1 MIMKSLE
8 ALRIKA
14 VKQHL
19 AGQSPKVIC
28 QELSMSKRWL
38 FKWIKRYQSGK
49 RDWFKEKSKTPYTI
63 YRKTSSEIEKKVVTI
78 RRFLEESKVSQ
89 IGAINIQ
96 YQLQILQEKEIPQVW
111 TINRILKQNHL
122 VSPREKRYQPKG
134 KPYPIFPDRPLGP
147 NTLHQFDIV
156 GPRYIKGD
164 GCFYAHN
171 LMDIGSHRVAVNP
184 KRSKI
189 HQEVALSLK
198 DTWENIGIPSFLQL
212 DNQLCCRGS
221 NRYPRS
227 SGLVIRLCLLLG
239 VQPIFIPLGEPWR
252 NGCIEKFQ
260 ATFEH
265 RFFRKIRFSD
275 FQDLHKQ
282 AKRFEIF
289 HNQNHRYSC
298 LNGKTPDEVLKSNP
312 MPQREFPDY
321 FSWDNLKARVRQG
334 NIHLIRFIRSNRIL
348 DIFGEKFQVDR
359 SLVYEYVRAT
369 IIVKEQKIKL
379 FHQDRLVNEIDYYLP
394 D

>member
-1 MIMKSLE
+1 MMKNLE

-14 VKQHL
+14 LKQHL

-111 TINRILKQNHL
+111 TINRILRRNHL

-134 KPYPIFPDRPLGP
+134 KPYPIFPDRPLKP

-198 DTWENIGIPSFLQL
+198 DTWETIDIPSFLQL

-227 SGLVIRLCLLLG
+227 SGLVIKLCLLLG

-260 ATFEH
+260 ATFEY

-298 LNGKTPDEVLKSNP
+298 LGGKTPDEVLKNNP

-321 FSWDNLKARVRQG
+321 FSWDNLKARARQG
-334 NIHLIRFIRSNRIL
+334 NIHLLRFIRSNRIL

-379 FHQDRLVNEIDYYLP
+379 FHQDKLVNEIDYQLP

>member
-1 MIMKSLE
+1 MMMKSLE

-38 FKWIKRYQSGK
+38 FKWIKRYQSRK

-63 YRKTSSEIEKKVVTI
+63 YRKTSPEIEKKVVTI

-111 TINRILKQNHL
+111 TINRILRRNHL

-134 KPYPIFPDRPLGP
+134 KPYPIFPDRPLRP

-198 DTWENIGIPSFLQL
+198 DTWETIGMPSFLQL

-227 SGLVIRLCLLLG
+227 SGLVIKLCLLLG

-275 FQDLHKQ
+275 FQDLYKQ

-379 FHQDRLVNEIDYYLP
+379 FHQDKLVNEIDYQLP

>member
-111 TINRILKQNHL
+111 TINRILKRNHL

-321 FSWDNLKARVRQG
+321 LSWDNLKARVRQG

-379 FHQDRLVNEIDYYLP
+379 FHQDKLVNEIDYQLP

>member
-1 MIMKSLE
+1 MMMKSLE

-63 YRKTSSEIEKKVVTI
+63 YRKTSPEIEKKVVTI

-111 TINRILKQNHL
+111 TINRILRRNHL

-134 KPYPIFPDRPLGP
+134 KPYPIFPDRPLRP

-198 DTWENIGIPSFLQL
+198 DTWETIGMPSFLQL

-227 SGLVIRLCLLLG
+227 SGLVIKLCLLLG

-275 FQDLHKQ
+275 FQDLYKQ

-312 MPQREFPDY
+312 MPQREFPGY

-379 FHQDRLVNEIDYYLP
+379 FHQDKLVNEIDYQLP

>member
-1 MIMKSLE
+1 MKNIE

-14 VKQHL
+14 VKQYL
-19 AGQSPKVIC
+19 AGQNPKTIC
-28 QELSMSKRWL
+28 QGLSMSKCWL

-49 RDWFKEKSKTPYTI
+49 RNWFKEKSKTPHTI
-63 YRKTSSEIEKKVVTI
+63 YRKTSPEIEKKVVTI

-89 IGAINIQ
+89 IGALNIQ

-111 TINRILKQNHL
+111 TINRILGRNHL

-134 KPYPIFPDRPLGP
+134 KPYPVFPDRPLKP

-171 LMDIGSHRVAVNP
+171 LMDIGSHRVTVNP

-198 DTWENIGIPSFLQL
+198 DTWESIGIPFFLQL

-227 SGLVIRLCLLLG
+227 SGLVIKLCLLLG
-239 VQPIFIPLGEPWR
+239 VQPIFIPLSEPWR

-265 RFFRKIRFSD
+265 RFFRKISFSD
-275 FQDLHKQ
+275 FQDLCKQ
-282 AKRFEIF
+282 SKIFEIF

-298 LNGKTPDEVLKSNP
+298 LSGKTPDEVLKSNP
-312 MPQREFPDY
+312 IPQREFPNY
-321 FSWDNLKARVRQG
+321 FSWDNLKARARQG

-348 DIFGEKFQVDR
+348 NIFGEKFQVDR

-379 FHQDRLVNEIDYYLP
+379 FHQDKLVNEIDYQLP

>member
-1 MIMKSLE
+1 MKNIE

-14 VKQHL
+14 VKQYL
-19 AGQSPKVIC
+19 AGQGPKTIC
-28 QELSMSKRWL
+28 QALSMSKRWL
-38 FKWIKRYQSGK
+38 FKWIKRFQSGK
-49 RDWFKEKSKTPYTI
+49 KNWFKEKSKTPLTI
-63 YRKTSSEIEKKVVTI
+63 YRKTPSEIEKKVIAI
-78 RRFLEESKVSQ
+78 RKLLEESKLSQ

-96 YQLQILQEKEIPQVW
+96 YQMQTLHEKAIPQIW
-111 TINRILKQNHL
+111 TINRILKRNGL
-122 VSPREKRYQPKG
+122 VCQPEKRYQPKG
-134 KPYPIFPDRPLGP
+134 KPYPSFPDRPLKA
-147 NTLHQFDIV
+147 NTLHQFDII
-156 GPRYIKGD
+156 GPRYLKGD

-189 HQEVALSLK
+189 HQEVVLSLK
-198 DTWENIGIPSFLQL
+198 ESWETIGIPFFLQM

-227 SGLVIRLCLLLG
+227 SGLVIKLCLLLG
-239 VQPIFIPLGEPWR
+239 VEPIFIPLGEPWR

-275 FQDLHKQ
+275 FQDLCKQ
-282 AKRFEIF
+282 SKIFEIF

-298 LNGKTPDEVLKSNP
+298 LRGKTPDEVLKSNP
-312 MPQREFPDY
+312 LPRREFPDY
-321 FSWDNLKARVRQG
+321 FSWDNLKARPRQG

-348 DIFGEKFQVDR
+348 DIFGEKFQVDK

-379 FHQDRLVNEIDYYLP
+379 FHQDKLVNEIDYQLP

>member
-1 MIMKSLE
+1 MMMKSLE

-14 VKQHL
+14 LKQHL

-111 TINRILKQNHL
+111 TINRILRRNHL

-134 KPYPIFPDRPLGP
+134 KPYPIFPDRPLRP

-189 HQEVALSLK
+189 HQEVALSLR
-198 DTWENIGIPSFLQL
+198 DTWETIGIPSFLQL

-227 SGLVIRLCLLLG
+227 SGLVIKLCLLLG

-260 ATFEH
+260 ATFEY

-298 LNGKTPDEVLKSNP
+298 LSGKTPDEVLKNNP

-321 FSWDNLKARVRQG
+321 FSWDNLKARARQG
-334 NIHLIRFIRSNRIL
+334 NIHLLRFIRSNRIL

-379 FHQDRLVNEIDYYLP
+379 FHQDKLVNEIDYQLP

>member
-1 MIMKSLE
+1 MMMKSLE

-28 QELSMSKRWL
+28 QELSLSKRWL

-63 YRKTSSEIEKKVVTI
+63 YRKTSPEIEKKVVTI

-111 TINRILKQNHL
+111 TINRILRRNHL

-134 KPYPIFPDRPLGP
+134 KPYPIFPDRPLRP

-198 DTWENIGIPSFLQL
+198 DTWETIGMPSFLQL

-227 SGLVIRLCLLLG
+227 SGLVIKLCLLLG

-275 FQDLHKQ
+275 FQDLYKQ

-334 NIHLIRFIRSNRIL
+334 NVHLIRFIRSNRIL

-379 FHQDRLVNEIDYYLP
+379 FHQDKLVNEIDYQLP

>member
-1 MIMKSLE
+1 MMMKSLE

-14 VKQHL
+14 LKQHL

-49 RDWFKEKSKTPYTI
+49 RDWFKGKPKIPYTI
-63 YRKTSSEIEKKVVTI
+63 YRKISPEIEKKVVTI
-78 RRFLEESKVSQ
+78 RRFLEESKISQ
-89 IGAINIQ
+89 IGALNIQ

-111 TINRILKQNHL
+111 TINRILRRNHL

-134 KPYPIFPDRPLGP
+134 KPYPIFPDRPLKP

-212 DNQLCCRGS
+212 DNQLCCQGS

-227 SGLVIRLCLLLG
+227 SGLVIKLCLLLG

-260 ATFEH
+260 ATFEY
-265 RFFRKIRFSD
+265 RFFRKISFSD

-289 HNQNHRYSC
+289 HSQNHRYSC
-298 LNGKTPDEVLKSNP
+298 LSGKTPDEVLKNNP

-321 FSWDNLKARVRQG
+321 FSWDNLKARARQG
-334 NIHLIRFIRSNRIL
+334 NIHLLRFIRSNRIL

-379 FHQDRLVNEIDYYLP
+379 FHQDKLVNEIDYQLP

>member
-1 MIMKSLE
+1 MMMKSLE

-14 VKQHL
+14 LKQHL

-63 YRKTSSEIEKKVVTI
+63 YRKTSSEIEKKVITI

-89 IGAINIQ
+89 TGALNIQ

-111 TINRILKQNHL
+111 TINRILRRNHL

-134 KPYPIFPDRPLGP
+134 KPYPIFPDRPLRP

-189 HQEVALSLK
+189 HQEVALSLR
-198 DTWENIGIPSFLQL
+198 DTWETIGIPSFLQL

-227 SGLVIRLCLLLG
+227 SGLVIKLCLLLG

-260 ATFEH
+260 ATFEY

-379 FHQDRLVNEIDYYLP
+379 FHQDKLVNEIDYQLP

>member
-1 MIMKSLE
+1 MMMKSLE

-49 RDWFKEKSKTPYTI
+49 RDWFKEKSKTPYSI
-63 YRKTSSEIEKKVVTI
+63 YRKTSPEIEKKVVTI

-111 TINRILKQNHL
+111 TINRILRRNHL

-134 KPYPIFPDRPLGP
+134 KPYPIFPDRPLRP

-198 DTWENIGIPSFLQL
+198 DTWETIGMPSFLQL

-275 FQDLHKQ
+275 FQDLYKQ

-379 FHQDRLVNEIDYYLP
+379 FHQDKLVNEIDYQLP

>member
-1 MIMKSLE
+1 MMMKSLE

-63 YRKTSSEIEKKVVTI
+63 YRKTSPEIEKKVVTI

-111 TINRILKQNHL
+111 TINRILRRNHL

-134 KPYPIFPDRPLGP
+134 KPYPIFPDRPLRP

-171 LMDIGSHRVAVNP
+171 LMGIGSHRVAVNP

-198 DTWENIGIPSFLQL
+198 DTWETIGMPSFLQL

-275 FQDLHKQ
+275 FQDLYKQ

-379 FHQDRLVNEIDYYLP
+379 FHQDKLVNEIDYQLP

>member
-1 MIMKSLE
+1 MNKVSLE

-14 VKQHL
+14 IKQYL
-19 AGQSPKVIC
+19 AGQKPKVIC
-28 QELSMSKRWL
+28 KALSMSKRWL

-49 RDWFKEKSKTPYTI
+49 RNWFKEKSKTPHTI

-96 YQLQILQEKEIPQVW
+96 YQMQIFRENEIPQIW
-111 TINRILKQNHL
+111 TINRILKRNHL
-122 VSPREKRYQPKG
+122 VCQREKRYQPKG
-134 KPYPIFPDRPLGP
+134 KPYPPFPDRPLKI
-147 NTLHQFDIV
+147 NTLHQFDII
-156 GPRYIKGD
+156 GPRYLKGD

-189 HQEVALSLK
+189 HQEVAVSLRES
-198 DTWENIGIPSFLQL
+198 WETTGLPDFLQL

-221 NRYPRS
+221 NRYSRS
-227 SGLVIRLCLLLG
+227 SGLVIKLCLLLG

-260 ATFEH
+260 ATFQH
-265 RFFRKIRFSD
+265 RFFRKIMFSD
-275 FQDLHKQ
+275 FQDLQKQ
-282 AKRFEIF
+282 AKIFEIF

-298 LNGKTPDEVLKSNP
+298 LRGKTPNEALKSSRLP
-312 MPQREFPDY
+312 LREFPGH
-321 FSWDNLKARVRQG
+321 FSWDSLKERARSG
-334 NIHLIRFIRSNRIL
+334 NIHLIRWIRSNRTL
-348 DIFGEKFQVDR
+348 DIFGEKFRVDKG
-359 SLVYEYVRAT
+359 LVYEYVRAT

-379 FHQDRLVNEIDYYLP
+379 FHQDKLVNEIDYHLP